1 MKARHF
7 ATVALFS
14 LLALVGC
21 KGAEIVGGI
30 AKDMGLNIGGVPV
43 GDYAESAIKSGEA
56 VARSME
62 DFTPEQEYYIGR
74 AVTATLFGTY
84 RPLNNKAANEYV
96 NTLGQSLALF
106 SEMPLTYAGYHFQ
119 IVDSDEINAFAAP
132 GGFILVTRGLIR
144 CCPNETA
151 LAAVLAHEIAHVQ
164 NRDALRAIQKA
175 RITEALGIIGS
186 ETIKHTAG
194 AELKQL
200 TGIFADSVGDVMTG
214 MVNNGYSRSYEY
226 EADQG
231 ALGILDRAGYD
242 PSGLVLM
249 LQDMQSRLVSGRAD
263 FAKTHP
269 APADRIGKLAGLNAG
284 AMAKE
289 PSSRMSRFR
298 KAVGSI

>member
-1 MKARHF
+1 MKAPRL
-7 ATVALFS
+7 AALVFLC
-14 LLALVGC
+14 LLALAGC

-30 AKDMGLNIGGVPV
+30 ARDMGLNVAGVPV
-43 GDYAESAIKSGEA
+43 GDYAESAIRSGEA

-74 AVTATLFGTY
+74 AVTATLLRTY
-84 RPLNNKAANEYV
+84 RPLNNQAAGDYV

-119 IVDSDEINAFAAP
+119 IVDSGEINAFAAP

-214 MVNNGYSRSYEY
+214 MVNNGYSRAYEY

-231 ALGILDRAGYD
+231 AVGILDRAGYD
-242 PSGLVLM
+242 SAGLVLM
-249 LQDMQSRLVSGRAD
+249 LQGMKSRLVPGGSD

-284 AMAKE
+284 AMAGE
-289 PSSRMSRFR
+289 PKARESRFR
-298 KAVGSI
+298 KALGSL

>member
-1 MKARHF
+1 MKAHHL
-7 ATVALFS
+7 ATFVLFS
-14 LLALVGC
+14 LLALAGC

-43 GDYAESAIKSGEA
+43 GDYAESAVKSGEA

-74 AVTATLFGTY
+74 AVTATLLETY
-84 RPLNNKAANEYV
+84 KPLKNQAAGEYV

-132 GGFILVTRGLIR
+132 GGFSLVTRGLIK

-164 NRDALRAIQKA
+164 NKDALRAIKKS
-175 RITEALGIIGS
+175 RVTEALGIIGG
-186 ETIKHTAG
+186 EAIKHAAG
-194 AELKQL
+194 ADLAQL
-200 TGIFADSVGDVMTG
+200 TGIFADSVGDVMTN
-214 MVNNGYSRSYEY
+214 MVSNGYSRSYEY

-231 ALGILDRAGYD
+231 AVGVLNRAGYD
-242 PSGLVLM
+242 SSGLVVM
-249 LQDMQSRLVSGRAD
+249 LQAMQSRLVSGRAD

-269 APADRIGKLAGLNAG
+269 APVDRIEELAGLDAG
-284 AMAKE
+284 AMTPE
-289 PSSRMSRFR
+289 PNARTARFR
-298 KAVGSI
+298 KAVGSL

>member
-1 MKARHF
+1 MKARH
-7 ATVALFS
+7 
-14 LLALVGC
+14 LAILAILAVLVLAGC

-30 AKDMGLNIGGVPV
+30 AKDMGLNLGGVPV
-43 GDYAESAIKSGEA
+43 GDYAQSAVKSGAA

-74 AVTATLFGTY
+74 AVTATLLRTY
-84 RPLNNKAANEYV
+84 RPLNNQAAGDYV

-106 SEMPLTYAGYHFQ
+106 SEMPLTYGGYHFQ

-164 NRDALRAIQKA
+164 HRDALRAIKKS
-175 RITEALGIIGS
+175 RVTEALGIIGG
-186 ETIKHTAG
+186 EAVKHAGG
-194 AELKQL
+194 AELTQL
-200 TGIFADSVGDVMTG
+200 TGIFADSVGDVMTN
-214 MVNNGYSRSYEY
+214 MVNNGYSRAYEY
-226 EADQG
+226 EADQA
-231 ALGILDRAGYD
+231 ALAILHRAGYD

-249 LQDMQSRLVSGRAD
+249 LHGMNARLVPGRAD

-269 APADRIGKLAGLNAG
+269 APANRIAKLAGLSADT
-284 AMAKE
+284 MAKE
-289 PSSRMSRFR
+289 PVSRESRFR
-298 KAVGSI
+298 KAVGSL

>member
-1 MKARHF
+1 MKARYL
-7 ATVALFS
+7 AT
-14 LLALVGC
+14 LAILAVLVLAGC

-30 AKDMGLNIGGVPV
+30 AKDMGLNLGGVPV
-43 GDYAESAIKSGEA
+43 GDYAASAVKTGEA

-74 AVTATLFGTY
+74 AVTATLLDTY
-84 RPLNNKAANEYV
+84 RPLSNQAAGEYV

-106 SEMPLTYAGYHFQ
+106 SDMPLTYSGYRFQ

-164 NRDALRAIQKA
+164 NRDALRAIEKS
-175 RITEALGIIGS
+175 RVTEALGIIGG
-186 ETIKHTAG
+186 EAIKHAAG
-194 AELKQL
+194 AELAQL

-226 EADQG
+226 DADQG
-231 ALGILDRAGYD
+231 AVGILSRAGYD

-249 LQDMQSRLVSGRAD
+249 LQVMQSRLVFGRAD

-269 APADRIGKLAGLNAG
+269 APGDRIANLAGLSAG

-289 PSSRMSRFR
+289 PASRQSRFR
-298 KAVGSI
+298 KAVGSL

>member
-1 MKARHF
+1 MKARHL
-7 ATVALFS
+7 AALALFS

-43 GDYAESAIKSGEA
+43 GGYAESAVKSGEA

-84 RPLNNKAANEYV
+84 RPLNNQAAGEYV

-106 SEMPLTYAGYHFQ
+106 SEQPLTYAGYHFQ

-132 GGFILVTRGLIR
+132 GGFILVTRGLVR

-164 NRDALRAIQKA
+164 NRDALRAIKKS
-175 RITEALGIIGS
+175 RITEALGIIGG
-186 ETIKHTAG
+186 EAIKHAAG
-194 AELKQL
+194 ADLAQL
-200 TGIFADSVGDVMTG
+200 TGIFADSVGDVMTN

-231 ALGILDRAGYD
+231 AVRILHRAGYD
-242 PSGLVLM
+242 PAGLVVM
-249 LQDMQSRLVSGRAD
+249 LKAMQSRLVSGRGD

-269 APADRIGKLAGLNAG
+269 APADRIEELAGLDAG
-284 AMAKE
+284 AMATE
-289 PSSRMSRFR
+289 PAVRLARFR
-298 KAVGSI
+298 KAVGSL

>member
-1 MKARHF
+1 MKPRHL
-7 ATVALFS
+7 ATLAVLAV
-14 LLALVGC
+14 LALAGC

-30 AKDMGLNIGGVPV
+30 AKDVGLNIGGLPV
-43 GDYAESAIKSGEA
+43 GDYAESAVKSGEA

-62 DFTPEQEYYIGR
+62 DFTPEQEYFIGR
-74 AVTATLFGTY
+74 AVTATLLDTY
-84 RPLNNKAANEYV
+84 RPLNNQAAGEYV

-144 CCPNETA
+144 CCPDETA

-164 NRDALRAIQKA
+164 NKDALRAIKKS
-175 RITEALGIIGS
+175 RITEALGIIGG
-186 ETIKHTAG
+186 EAIKHAAG
-194 AELKQL
+194 AELAQL
-200 TGIFADSVGDVMTG
+200 TGIFADSVGDVMTN

-231 ALGILDRAGYD
+231 AVGILHRAGYD
-242 PSGLVLM
+242 PAGLVVM
-249 LQDMQSRLVSGRAD
+249 LQTMQSRLVSGRAD

-269 APADRIGKLAGLNAG
+269 APADRIGQLAGLDAG
-284 AMAKE
+284 AMASE
-289 PSSRMSRFR
+289 PSTRASRFR
-298 KAVGSI
+298 KALDSL